1 MTDLEKSIIRTLEK
15 NPGYSDKD
23 LAKVVIGRTNSPR
36 YVNQTCRTL
45 VTRGIILRNKRPD
58 GLIGNWLNTDSM
70 ILSQTLD
77 PVDEIS
83 EKKIKKGLEAFLK
96 SQGWETKIA
105 WGFTHGIDIEAIRGM
120 NRWIIEVKG
129 YETLNLLPAKIFVS
143 VLGEIIQRMEDP
155 ECKYSIALPDIEQFR
170 RLWSRLPVLAKE
182 RTWLTALFVTNDS
195 RVTEIGI

>member
-1 MTDLEKSIIRTLEK
+1 MTDLERNIIRTLEK

-23 LAKVVIGRTNSPR
+23 LAEVVIGRTNSPR

-58 GLIGNWLNTDSM
+58 GLIGNWLNTNSM
-70 ILSQTLD
+70 NLSQTLD

-83 EKKIKKGLEAFLK
+83 DKKIKKGLETFLK

-105 WGFTHGIDIEAIRGM
+105 WGFTHGIDIEATQGTH
-120 NRWIIEVKG
+120 RWIIEVKG
-129 YETLNLLPAKIFVS
+129 YETLNLLPANIFVS

-155 ECKYSIALPDIEQFR
+155 ECKYSIALPDIEPFR
-170 RLWSRLPVLAKE
+170 RLWARLPAVAIE
-182 RTWLTALFVTNDS
+182 RTRLTALFVTNNNQVS
-195 RVTEIGI
+195 EIGI